1 MMVARNKSL
10 WSMAHGSPWVDAGD
24 LAEALVEQVLR
35 RDLDFRTRLLVRDSM
50 DALETHWGS
59 GRFRGWLAATPV
71 REELES
77 IRRDEELGGE
87 PGFPSLKRR
96 IMDKT
101 DPETIRQFLREL
113 GASLTKPLLVTV
125 GGSAALI
132 LPELL
137 VRVTDDVDVVDE
149 VPQSIREKYDL
160 LDELQQRFGLSVASF
175 QSHFLPAGWAQRVHA
190 QPTFARLQVH
200 LVDPYDVLLSKLF
213 SKRKKDLDDIRVVI
227 PALSKDTFVRRFKSS
242 ADRLLADEQLRRQA
256 EHNWYILF
264 GEPLPT

>member
-1 MMVARNKSL
+1 MMVVRNRSL
-10 WSMAHGSPWVDAGD
+10 WSLAHGTPWVDARD
-24 LAEALVEQVLR
+24 LAEAIVAQVTR
-35 RDLDFRTRLLVRDSM
+35 QDLDFRSRLLIRDSL
-50 DALETHWGS
+50 DALERHWGYA
-59 GRFRGWLAATPV
+59 RLQDWLEGNPV
-71 REELES
+71 RQELYT
-77 IRRDEELGGE
+77 IREDAELGE

-113 GASLTKPLLVTV
+113 ADGIRKPLLITV

-132 LPELL
+132 LPDLL
-137 VRVTDDVDVVDE
+137 ARVTDDVDVVDE
-149 VPQSIREKYDL
+149 VPQELRTQYAV
-160 LDELQQRFGLSVASF
+160 LDDLQQRFGLHIAPF
-175 QSHFLPAGWAQRVHA
+175 QSHYLPSGWAQRVQSQA
-190 QPTFARLQVH
+190 PFGKLQVH

-227 PALSKDTFVRRFKSS
+227 PLLSKETLARRLIDSCQ
-242 ADRLLADEQLRRQA
+242 RLLGENDLRLQA